1 MPISYTVVAI
11 DNRILNGGGN
21 SMGGMLSQSAKQVPT
36 DHRPINKWSVLLT
49 GWLCCTENP
58 GVETLVKECP
68 QVQ

>member
-36 DHRPINKWSVLLT
+36 DGLV
-49 GWLCCTENP
+49 ENP